1 MLKLLQIMGQTQKT
15 LSQTLVSE
23 GQNQSLSKIQALF
36 DSLKAKKDE
45 PEPKNV
51 YLIKNLSIKITLLK

>member
-23 GQNQSLSKIQALF
+23 NQSQTQSLSKIQALF
-36 DSLKAKKDE
+36 DSLKTKKDD
-45 PEPKNV
+45 PEH
-51 YLIKNLSIKITLLK
+51 KIVF

>member
-23 GQNQSLSKIQALF
+23 NQNQNQSLSKIQALF
-36 DSLKAKKDE
+36 DSLKTKKDE
-45 PEPKNV
+45 PELKNV
-51 YLIKNLSIKITLLK
+51 FLIKNLFFL